1 MITKK
6 SLLINNYFKM
16 ISDLKLLI
24 GINIFPD
31 FEDSIDILFYFNY
44 NFIKNNEYVQ
54 AIDDI
59 LEINKIIINDELF
72 EKVCDIIIQFIN
84 LLKSL

>member
-1 MITKK
+1 MLTIK
-6 SLLINNYFKM
+6 SLH
-16 ISDLKLLI
+16 
-24 GINIFPD
+24 IFPD
-31 FEDSIDILFYFNY
+31 FEDSINIFFYFNY

-59 LEINKIIINDELF
+59 LEINKIIINDQLF

>member
-6 SLLINNYFKM
+6 FLLINNYIKM
-16 ISDLKLLI
+16 IYDLKLLI
-24 GINIFPD
+24 GINIFPE

-59 LEINKIIINDELF
+59 LEIHKIIINDELF
-72 EKVCDIIIQFIN
+72 EKVWDIIIQFIN
-84 LLKSL
+84 LLKSF